1 MDNSI
6 VNEVKNKND
15 HLIKVNDYNIICI
28 LGKGQFGS
36 VYLVEKD
43 DDNDN
48 DKKTRYAIKLLKR
61 QVKKAKRQNNG
72 RGLVAN
78 NDEDLIMNEVQIM
91 QSLNHPH
98 IVNLIAFIND
108 PTSSSNNVYLVLDY
122 VDGGPVMIVKGETEY
137 GTPKFVCPVEGTVLG
152 ESRSC
157 SLAAQIFDAMTYL
170 HSHKIAHRD
179 IKMDN
184 ILLDLDGNI
193 RVADFGVS
201 HSFEG
206 ITEEINSSTSRT
218 SFKAFC
224 KDTAGT
230 FSFWSPEILEDKDEG
245 YDAFAA
251 DVWAVGIVVYVF
263 LFGELPYHSLDADS
277 LFESISK
284 GVPVLPSRKSPECV
298 DILHKMLTRN
308 ADDRITFND
317 LLNHVWIVQHE
328 KPIDDIKV
336 LEPTSDESNNDAN
349 VFKKIATNKQL
360 LKWERSASKHVLE
373 RRTSLRIE
381 KESMIKKQS
390 EKLKADDDDLTPTVD
405 NSLDATEV
413 VISVNEDHVRENQNT
428 KNACCIIS

>member
-1 MDNSI
+1 MIDDNI
-6 VNEVKNKND
+6 VNELRNKTGI
-15 HLIKVNDYNIICI
+15 LIKVNEYDIVCI

-43 DDNDN
+43 DDKCMEL
-48 DKKTRYAIKLLKR
+48 KKRYAMKVLKR
-61 QVKKAKRQNNG
+61 QVKKAKRQNG

-157 SLAAQIFDAMTYL
+157 SLAAQIFDAMSYL

-206 ITEEINSSTSRT
+206 IKEDTDSSHN

-284 GVPVLPSRKSPECV
+284 GVPTLPSRKSPECV
-298 DILHKMLTRN
+298 DILNKMLTRN

-317 LLNHVWIVQHE
+317 LLNHVWVVQHE
-328 KPIDDIKV
+328 KPINDIKV
-336 LEPTSDESNNDAN
+336 LEPKSDETNND
-349 VFKKIATNKQL
+349 VDLFKKIATNRQL
-360 LKWERSASKHVLE
+360 MKWEKSASQHVLE
-373 RRTSLRIE
+373 RRRSLKLE
-381 KESMIKKQS
+381 KEETIKNLH
-390 EKLKADDDDLTPTVD
+390 EKMNAGDDNAPTDDNAIDTK
-405 NSLDATEV
+405 EV
-413 VISVNEDHVRENQNT
+413 IVSVRNEDIIANDQNT